1 MSQWLKIDLQRM
13 QNIVSQLHL
22 AKTDPGSSDT
32 VCNSYCYKLLV
43 EGYGAIK
50 LLISNFQIKIGVFG
64 D

>member
-50 LLISNFQIKIGVFG
+50 
-64 D
+64 